1 MRKLACMVTSI
12 LDAVSHMRG
21 TCRFKP
27 FWPRNYMQSYLGL
40 RMIEVH
46 RMHVKYLVHV
56 DGHVLCCYWLLVRCV
71 LHLRCTGDRVQER
84 GTCVI

>member
-27 FWPRNYMQSYLGL
+27 FWPRNYMQSYLGK

-46 RMHVKYLVHV
+46 RVHVKI
-56 DGHVLCCYWLLVRCV
+56 WF
-71 LHLRCTGDRVQER
+71 TSRVMS
-84 GTCVI
+84 